1 MAKQV
6 TPIRKD
12 RKRNPEVTR
21 AAILHAALE
30 EFSEVGHSGARVDR
44 IAAIDSVAV
53 IYDVVL

>member
-44 IAAIDSVAV
+44 IAAKPMCRSARAR
-53 IYDVVL
+53 

>member
-21 AAILHAALE
+21 AAILNAALQ
-30 EFSEVGHSGARVDR
+30 EFSEVGHSARAGR
-44 IAAIDSVAV
+44 AV
-53 IYDVVL
+53 ISLMPPRYTPPS